1 MGTKP
6 SNSFKTKPSRHLIAN
21 MSKLFARLRSTTPRT
36 QKPTMATRVLRKAS
50 PKALPSFQHQQATDL
65 LEQCAAFHTDYDTLK
80 YEFAPS
86 SACLNSHRFEVITG
100 KDDIGLALLRDKI
113 ICLVETTKETLEGSS
128 DACHADAIRHLSGN
142 LQQMIR
148 KTRDLKVALEGEGHK
163 YQHGK
168 PRFLAIGASKEPVED
183 SEMEGERVDHSS
195 NSSRPF
201 QLKSAENSFNQGNK
215 TSRERS
221 DALRRKRDWAE
232 FLNERRL
239 VSQIR

>member
-1 MGTKP
+1 
-6 SNSFKTKPSRHLIAN
+6 
-21 MSKLFARLRSTTPRT
+21 
-36 QKPTMATRVLRKAS
+36 MATIVLRKTT
-50 PKALPSFQHQQATDL
+50 PKALRSLQRKQATDL

-86 SACLNSHRFEVITG
+86 IACLNSHRFEDITG

-113 ICLVETTKETLEGSS
+113 IYLVETTKETLEGRS
-128 DACHADAIRHLSGN
+128 DACHADAIRHLSGH

-168 PRFLAIGASKEPVED
+168 PRFLAIGASKEPKED
-183 SEMEGERVDHSS
+183 TDMEGEGVGHSS
-195 NSSRPF
+195 DSSGPF
-201 QLKSAENSFNQGNK
+201 QLKSAEVSFDRGNR
-215 TSRERS
+215 SCGERS
-221 DALRRKRDWAE
+221 DAQRRKRDWAK